1 MKQNTMKKLIYL
13 FLALLIFACSSD
25 DVGGDGSTDDGG
37 NANDNSYQW
46 TPATDLGDPV
56 APYYGDT
63 SNLLAANV
71 NKILSYNGNLYVGG
85 SFEAIGGQ
93 IIRSLAM
100 WDGTTFTQ
108 VGNFN
113 VPIVDLIVFNNKLYI
128 QAQADIVN
136 GWPGQTDSIGQ
147 ELYSWDG
154 GSLQQVFYQSS
165 QTPGSACLG
174 APLILAKNYEYENQ
188 VDSKTEEWT
197 VHNNYLFMYAKPD
210 CSWGSGYKLMKFDGA
225 NFSWHADNAF
235 NHGILAS
242 YNNNLYATIGV
253 NNNPYEIR
261 EGIYKWTG
269 PYDNSSNTGRW
280 ENITGEVLSNPE
292 IKNMVVYDNQLLIG
306 GDFETIDGLTIEN
319 FALYNGSSWSS
330 VPEWLGVNNWPKEPV
345 DFKIDSNGDLI
356 SAFNT
361 GPVVGGSDLGQFQYI
376 GKLSN
381 GNWTSLHYNLNQ
393 FLGLRSCKTLEFY
406 GDELYLGAVGTGYS
420 VNFLKLSEN

>member
-1 MKQNTMKKLIYL
+1 MKKLIFL
-13 FLALLIFACSSD
+13 FLALLIVACGSD
-25 DVGGDGSTDDGG
+25 DVGGDGSTDDGS

-46 TPATDLGDPV
+46 SPATDLGDPLN
-56 APYYGDT
+56 PYYGDP

-71 NKILSYNGNLYVGG
+71 NKILSYNDNLYIGG
-85 SFEAIGGQ
+85 DFEAIGGQ

-100 WDGTTFTQ
+100 WNGTTFTQ

-113 VPIVDLIVFNNKLYI
+113 TPVVDLIVFNNKLYI
-128 QAQADIVN
+128 QVAINN
-136 GWPGQTDSIGQ
+136 GNNSWSGQ

-154 GSLQQVFYQSS
+154 GSLQQVFYQST
-165 QTPGSACLG
+165 QTPGWGECIG
-174 APLILAKNYEYENQ
+174 VPMILAKNFDFTGI
-188 VDSKTEEWT
+188 DSKTEEWT
-197 VHNNYLFMYAKPD
+197 VHNNNLFMYAKPE
-210 CSWGSGYKLMKFDGA
+210 CSIWGNNYILMKFDGS
-225 NFSWHADNAF
+225 NFSWHSDFAF

-242 YNNNLYATIGV
+242 YNNSLYATKVFDNNTNEIKEGV
-253 NNNPYEIR
+253 
-261 EGIYKWTG
+261 YKWTG
-269 PYDNSSNTGRW
+269 SYDNDNTASTGW
-280 ENITGEVLSNPE
+280 ENISGEVLGDPE
-292 IKNMVVYDNQLLIG
+292 INDMIVYNNQLLIG

-361 GPVVGGSDLGQFQYI
+361 GPVVGGSDLGQSQYI

-393 FLGLRSCKTLEFY
+393 FLGLFSCKTLEFY
-406 GDELYLGAVGTGYS
+406 GDELYLGAVGSGYN

>member
-1 MKQNTMKKLIYL
+1 MKKLIFL
-13 FLALLIFACSSD
+13 FLALLIVACGSD

-46 TPATDLGDPV
+46 SPATDLGDPLK
-56 APYYGDT
+56 PYYGDP

-71 NKILSYNGNLYVGG
+71 NKILSYNGNLYIGG
-85 SFEAIGGQ
+85 DFEAIGGQ

-100 WDGTTFTQ
+100 WNGTTFTQ

-113 VPIVDLIVFNNKLYI
+113 TPVVDLIVFNNKLYI
-128 QAQADIVN
+128 QVAINN
-136 GWPGQTDSIGQ
+136 GNNSWSGQ

-154 GSLQQVFYQSS
+154 GSLQQVFYQST
-165 QTPGSACLG
+165 QTPGWGECIG
-174 APLILAKNYEYENQ
+174 VPMILAENYEYGRLRK
-188 VDSKTEEWT
+188 KTEKWT
-197 VHNNYLFMYAKPD
+197 VHNNYLFMYAKPE
-210 CSWGSGYKLMKFDGA
+210 CSIWGDNYILMKFDGS
-225 NFSWHADNAF
+225 NFSWHSDFAF

-242 YNNNLYATIGV
+242 YNNGLYATKV
-253 NNNPYEIR
+253 FDNNTNEIR
-261 EGIYKWTG
+261 EGVYKWTG
-269 PYDNSSNTGRW
+269 SYDNDNTASTGW
-280 ENITGEVLSNPE
+280 ENISGEVLSDPE
-292 IKNMVVYDNQLLIG
+292 INDMIVYNNQLLIG

-330 VPEWLGVNNWPKEPV
+330 VPEWLGVNNWPTEPI

-356 SAFNT
+356 SVFYS
-361 GPVVGGSDLGQFQYI
+361 GPYVGGSDLAQFQYI

>member
-1 MKQNTMKKLIYL
+1 MKKLFY
-13 FLALLIFACSSD
+13 LALTILFVACGSD
-25 DVGGDGSTDDGG
+25 DSSSDDGG

-46 TPATDLGDPV
+46 TPASDLGDPV
-56 APYYGDT
+56 APYFGDT

-136 GWPGQTDSIGQ
+136 GWAGQTDWIGQ

-269 PYDNSSNTGRW
+269 PYDNSSNTERW

-319 FALYNGSSWSS
+319 FALY
-330 VPEWLGVNNWPKEPV
+330 
-345 DFKIDSNGDLI
+345 
-356 SAFNT
+356 
-361 GPVVGGSDLGQFQYI
+361 
-376 GKLSN
+376 
-381 GNWTSLHYNLNQ
+381 
-393 FLGLRSCKTLEFY
+393 
-406 GDELYLGAVGTGYS
+406 
-420 VNFLKLSEN
+420 

>member
-1 MKQNTMKKLIYL
+1 MKKLIFL
-13 FLALLIFACSSD
+13 FLALLIVACGSD

-46 TPATDLGDPV
+46 SPATDLGDPLK
-56 APYYGDT
+56 PYYGDP

-71 NKILSYNGNLYVGG
+71 NKILSYNGNLYIGG
-85 SFEAIGGQ
+85 DFEAIGGQ

-100 WDGTTFTQ
+100 WNGTTFTQ

-113 VPIVDLIVFNNKLYI
+113 TPVVDLIVFNNKLYI
-128 QAQADIVN
+128 QVAINN
-136 GWPGQTDSIGQ
+136 GNNSWSGQ

-154 GSLQQVFYQSS
+154 GSLQQVFYQST
-165 QTPGSACLG
+165 QTPGWGECIG
-174 APLILAKNYEYENQ
+174 VPMILAKNYEYPQ

-197 VHNNYLFMYAKPD
+197 VHNNYLFMYAKPE
-210 CSWGSGYKLMKFDGA
+210 CSIWGNDYILMKFDGS
-225 NFSWHADNAF
+225 NFSWHSDFAF

-242 YNNNLYATIGV
+242 YNNGLYATKVFDNNTNEIKEGV
-253 NNNPYEIR
+253 
-261 EGIYKWTG
+261 YKWTG
-269 PYDNSSNTGRW
+269 SYDNDNTASTGW
-280 ENITGEVLSNPE
+280 ENISGEVLSDPE
-292 IKNMVVYDNQLLIG
+292 INDMIVYNNQLLIG

-330 VPEWLGVNNWPKEPV
+330 VPEWLGVNNWPTEPI

-356 SAFNT
+356 SVFYS
-361 GPVVGGSDLGQFQYI
+361 GPYVGGSDLAQFQYI

>member
-1 MKQNTMKKLIYL
+1 MKKLFY
-13 FLALLIFACSSD
+13 LALTILFVACGSD
-25 DVGGDGSTDDGG
+25 DSSSDDGG

-46 TPATDLGDPV
+46 TPASDLGDPV
-56 APYYGDT
+56 APYFGDT

-136 GWPGQTDSIGQ
+136 GWAGQTDWIGQ

-269 PYDNSSNTGRW
+269 PYDNSSNTERW

-292 IKNMVVYDNQLLIG
+292 IKNMVVYDNQLLIS

-330 VPEWLGVNNWPKEPV
+330 VPEWLGVNSWPAEPV
-345 DFKIDSNGDLI
+345 DFKIDPNGDLI
-356 SAFNT
+356 SVFHA
-361 GPVVGGSDLGQFQYI
+361 GPWDRFSDLGQYQYI

-393 FLGLRSCKTLEFY
+393 FLGLFSCKTLEFY
-406 GDELYLGAVGTGYS
+406 GDELYLGAVGTGYN